1 MKIRLAFVLK
11 NELVG
16 KEGKQMEER
25 NRVPKD
31 EGILSSICPDDICQ
45 TLVV

>member
-1 MKIRLAFVLK
+1 VKIRLAFVLK

-16 KEGKQMEER
+16 KEGKQMER